1 MHILIVSH
9 NYPHKLDL
17 NYGFFCKTQAEALAA
32 AGIKVGVVGALPISL
47 KLFYRKRTF
56 IFGSRAFKLEGVN
69 THLFFFPSI
78 PKLQKIRYWVLKRIG
93 VMLLNDYIRMH
104 GKPDVVHL
112 QVYHAAEV
120 AIYAKM
126 KFGIPIVWTE
136 HFQDID
142 NNLASE
148 YQWGLINKL
157 APLCDA
163 RIAVSKNL
171 KRNLEEKF
179 NMSFIYVPNMYDS
192 DLFKLAFSEKKSPTF
207 TFIHIS
213 SLNSN
218 KNQSRLLKAFHLAFQ
233 QIDDVR
239 LVIVGDGEDFE
250 LIKELIVRLG
260 LVEKVEMRGA
270 LAKELVY
277 LEIKKSHVIV
287 SSSDYETFGVGIIE
301 AMACGLPAV
310 STRSGGPESII
321 DEHIPNGML
330 TERTIESLAEGLIAI
345 HSQYYKYDP
354 KRISDYVISHFS
366 RKEVARSLIG
376 VYSQCT
382 LDRK

>member
-9 NYPHKLDL
+9 NYPHKLDPT
-17 NYGFFCKTQAEALAA
+17 YGFFCKTQAEALSA

-47 KLFYRKRTF
+47 KLFFRKRAF
-56 IFGSRAFKLEGVN
+56 ILGPKVFELEGVN

-93 VMLLNDYIRMH
+93 VQLLNDYIKRH
-104 GKPDVVHL
+104 GRPDVVHL
-112 QVYHAAEV
+112 HVYHAAEL

-142 NNLASE
+142 NNLASD
-148 YQWGLINKL
+148 YQLSLIYKL
-157 APLCDA
+157 APLCSA
-163 RIAVSKNL
+163 RIAVSQNL
-171 KRNLEEKF
+171 KKNLEEKF
-179 NMSFIYVPNMYDS
+179 NLEFIYVPNMYDS
-192 DLFKLAFSEKKSPTF
+192 DLFKLTNSDEKSPIF
-207 TFIHIS
+207 TFVHIS

-218 KNQSRLLKAFHLAFQ
+218 KNQRRLLEAFHLAFNK
-233 QIDDVR
+233 IDDVR

-250 LIKELIVRLG
+250 LIKGLISKLG
-260 LVEKVEMRGA
+260 LMEKVEMKGV
-270 LAKELVY
+270 LPKESVY
-277 LEIKKSHVIV
+277 LQIKKSHAIV

-321 DEHIPNGML
+321 DDQLLNGLL
-330 TERTIESLAEGLIAI
+330 TEKTPESLADGLSTMYN
-345 HSQYYKYDP
+345 HYDRYDP
-354 KRISDYVISHFS
+354 KKISEYAVKHFS
-366 RKEVARSLIG
+366 RNEVAKTLIG
-376 VYSQCT
+376 VYNQLT
-382 LDRK
+382 VE